1 MHATVPL
8 TEDATVRH
16 IIDPSQSSFVIQVSA
31 TGLLSAF
38 GHNPKIA
45 IRDFQG
51 EVDFTLDSSPLAGAR
66 MGLRIRADSLEVVD
80 DISEKDR
87 DEIERRMRQ
96 EVLETTDFPEIV
108 YDCPRV
114 SASGGGNRYWVALKG
129 ELSLHGVTKGMPI
142 SAKVTLDGNSLRA
155 SGEFTLRQ
163 GDYGIVPV
171 TAVAGTIRV
180 KDELRCTF
188 DILARQKS

>member
-108 YDCPRV
+108 YDCQRV